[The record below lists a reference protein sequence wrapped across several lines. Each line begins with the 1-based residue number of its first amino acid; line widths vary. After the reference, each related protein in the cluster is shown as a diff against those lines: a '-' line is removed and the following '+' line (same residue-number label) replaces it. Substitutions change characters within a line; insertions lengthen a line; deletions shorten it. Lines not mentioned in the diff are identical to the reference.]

1 MNMQPLSSSYPV
13 STYVSPGIVQSN
25 APGVVPMVQP
35 VSQGLVQPVAQGL
48 IQPVSQGL
56 VQQVASGLVQQP
68 ITYMEE
74 QRISQPIVRE
84 QQYQIERERPPK
96 VYKNVYEMNSQK
108 TKTFYQQPVY
118 TMDNPIK
125 YPVTY
130 KISPPRIRMPRR
142 VEEEVVV
149 IKPPRKQMMKQ
160 QYVEQQDI
168 ILQRPVTHFVTNP
181 VQEVVEYQTM
191 TVYDQVPQ
199 VQNIIQYPAGV
210 QQVQTLNQN
219 QYQLGAAQI
228 VGQEVLPAGQYQYS
242 SSIVPGVTSVSQQV
256 NPIIG
261 NIPQPMNQ
269 FVGNIPQPMNQFVGN
284 IPQQVNPLPGNIP
297 QVRISPKPIQG

>member
-1 MNMQPLSSSYPV
+1 MMQPISSSYPV
-13 STYVSPGIVQSN
+13 STYTSPGIVQQN
-25 APGVVPMVQP
+25 MPGIMPMAQP
-35 VSQGLVQPVAQGL
+35 VT
-48 IQPVSQGL
+48 
-56 VQQVASGLVQQP
+56 SGFAQQP

-84 QQYQIERERPPK
+84 QQYEIERERPPK
-96 VYKNVYEMNSQK
+96 VYKNVYEMNPQK

-118 TMDNPIK
+118 SMDNPIK

-199 VQNIIQYPAGV
+199 VQNYIQYPAGY
-210 QQVQTLNQN
+210 QQVQTMSQN
-219 QYQLGAAQI
+219 QYQLGAQQI
-228 VGQEVLPAGQYQYS
+228 VGQQVMPANVNQFS
-242 SSIVPGVTSVSQQV
+242 STIVPAQYNFPQPT
-256 NPIIG
+256 NPI
-261 NIPQPMNQ
+261 
-269 FVGNIPQPMNQFVGN
+269 VGNIPQP
-284 IPQQVNPLPGNIP
+284 INPLPGNPP
-297 QVRISPKPIQG
+297 QISISPLPGQI